1 MRPIIYCFTSCGVCV
16 SECVSCKDCN
26 GLNSGTL
33 EGCLAGP
40 VVVANVH
47 TFHYL
52 PMVQ

>member
-1 MRPIIYCFTSCGVCV
+1 MCV
-16 SECVSCKDCN
+16 SVYVSVSVPVHACTCPVKNVN
-26 GLNSGTL
+26 GLSSGTL

-40 VVVANVH
+40 VVVADEY

>member
-1 MRPIIYCFTSCGVCV
+1 MCV
-16 SECVSCKDCN
+16 YECERARACAHMSCKECN
-26 GLNSGTL
+26 GLSSGTL

-40 VVVANVH
+40 VVVADEY